1 MHTRI
6 ETRAFSPGA
15 IGAVTPQQR
24 IDRIREALTQERAAR
39 RTIAHGSLDEDTV
52 SRNIADLEQLLERAE
67 ENETI
72 RVAAK
77 QERQAAEDAK
87 TQAHQEREQAE
98 LESSLRQQY
107 ERAAAA
113 PVTDPQWEKV
123 WPDILHRHRLAEMDA
138 RDRQVAKAR
147 ASGAY
152 RI

>member
-1 MHTRI
+1 MRKPIETSQFMTLPLPPAQRI
-6 ETRAFSPGA
+6 E
-15 IGAVTPQQR
+15 
-24 IDRIREALTQERAAR
+24 RIREALKEERTAYRSAAAGSHDEH
-39 RTIAHGSLDEDTV
+39 IAQL
-52 SRNIADLEQLLERAE
+52 NIGNLESTLERAE
-67 ENETI
+67 TNESI
-72 RVAAK
+72 GLAAK

-87 TQAHQEREQAE
+87 AQAHRDREQAE

>member
-6 ETRAFSPGA
+6 ETRTFAPGA
-15 IGAVTPQQR
+15 VGALTPQQR

-52 SRNIADLEQLLERAE
+52 SRNIVDLEQLLERAE

-77 QERQAAEDAK
+77 QERRAAEDARPRER
-87 TQAHQEREQAE
+87 TAEAAQELARQLMDTYMQASPGTTDAE
-98 LESSLRQQY
+98 
-107 ERAAAA
+107 
-113 PVTDPQWEKV
+113 
-123 WPDILHRHRLAEMDA
+123 
-138 RDRQVAKAR
+138 AKAALPELLHKHR
-147 ASGAY
+147 MRQIGKQEELVAEALSRY